1 MRQNLFLSSFPTQI
15 AGFGFS
21 NHTGRAR
28 CIADAIAEAYPNEYE
43 TWYYFDTR
51 GFRPDF
57 LNSIKTEIKESGAKV
72 PEEHNTSPFVWL
84 ETSGTSKKEMT
95 AIGGRDNLCE
105 WAQAKFEA
113 SDSKNEAL
121 LELCK
126 EEPPW
131 NRKEIF
137 FDNKTLGTAKTSD

>member
-1 MRQNLFLSSFPTQI
+1 MFAVSR
-15 AGFGFS
+15 
-21 NHTGRAR
+21 
-28 CIADAIAEAYPNEYE
+28 
-43 TWYYFDTR
+43 YYFDTR